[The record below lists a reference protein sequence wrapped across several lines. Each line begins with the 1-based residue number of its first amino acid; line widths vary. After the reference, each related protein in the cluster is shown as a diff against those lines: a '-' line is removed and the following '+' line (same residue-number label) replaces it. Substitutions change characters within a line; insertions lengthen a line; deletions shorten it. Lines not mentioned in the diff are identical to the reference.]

1 MSSEKEI
8 LKNKIKHII
17 AGRTYLDVDLGEIS
31 SDQPLVEL
39 GIGVD
44 SVSTLEFIM
53 EIEEALGASIDESLL
68 TPEVFDTVGSLSEFL
83 LSLIMKGN
91 R

>member
-8 LKNKIKHII
+8 IENRIKYII
-17 AGRTYLDVDLGEIS
+17 KSRADLDINPSEIS
-31 SDQPLVEL
+31 GDQSLVEL

-53 EIEEALGASIDESLL
+53 EIEEDLGILIDESLL
-68 TPEVFDTVGSLSEFL
+68 NSQVLETVESLSEFL
-83 LSLIMKGN
+83 LSLK
-91 R
+91 